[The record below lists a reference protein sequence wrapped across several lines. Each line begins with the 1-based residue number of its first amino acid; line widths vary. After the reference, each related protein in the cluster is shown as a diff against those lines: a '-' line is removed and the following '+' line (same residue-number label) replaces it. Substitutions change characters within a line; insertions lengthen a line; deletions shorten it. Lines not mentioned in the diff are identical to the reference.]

1 MFANNFAKVLWKKN
15 NTLNI
20 RCLVDESFVPANQRT
35 NVLYCRLSDFCMY
48 VQLKSAAS
56 CLFAVRDIN
65 GSFRFRGSYS
75 HRPPARARGGYFA
88 AAKPLASPRGGPPPL
103 TTVSWLCRGAASAR
117 VLDADN
123 AAARARILGWKQL
136 PAAKDITVSHVHE
149 QNTVENRKYSKV
161 FKVYPNSKFF

>member
-1 MFANNFAKVLWKKN
+1 M
-15 NTLNI
+15 
-20 RCLVDESFVPANQRT
+20 VDESFVPANQRT

-88 AAKPLASPRGGPPPL
+88 ADEPRASLTTRCAARRAPPPPPL
-103 TTVSWLCRGAASAR
+103 TTVSWLWHGARA
-117 VLDADN
+117 ADTSLQPN
-123 AAARARILGWKQL
+123 HAPHRAVGRRRLQPLAGCAAARRRRACWTPTML
-136 PAAKDITVSHVHE
+136 PRE
-149 QNTVENRKYSKV
+149 LE
-161 FKVYPNSKFF
+161 F